1 MKDYAVKYWI
11 NLGAPP
17 HKLVLGL
24 GLYGRS
30 FTLSSSSNT
39 IVGAPAA
46 GAGIAGTYTG
56 EAGLLASYEVHHFT
70 DMRVYV
76 NLYVFR
82 DLFPVNG
89 FSRCAI
95 T

>member
-1 MKDYAVKYWI
+1 MNYWI

-56 EAGLLASYEVHHFT
+56 EAGLLAFYEVNHFT
-70 DMRVYV
+70 NMRVYV
-76 NLYVFR
+76 NRYAFGE
-82 DLFPVNG
+82 DLFSVNG